1 LSFNEAGINEQTV
14 ITPTVRRVLRRALFW
29 IGAGVAA
36 LLIAVLSLG
45 IAGTAVDGPR
55 LSPENPAPTGAKA
68 LAEVLRQQGV
78 EVIST
83 ASLAE
88 TRDAISDPRRTTLLL
103 VDTEGYLDD
112 AQLLEAAGLV
122 NRVIIADPGFL
133 QLRVLAPGVNQ
144 AGDLAGSIDKSCTLP
159 ELRRVQTISGETR
172 VYRVGDD
179 PAADTA
185 ADAAVD
191 TAANAASNT
200 AVTAQ
205 CFGDEESGY
214 SLLQLG
220 SAEQSLTLLGATG
233 ALTNGAIIND
243 DNAAFA
249 LTVLG
254 AEPRLVWYLPSLDD
268 VPDDGGNAFA
278 DLTPRWVTPVV
289 LLLFITFIAAA
300 VWRGRR
306 FGPLVIENLPVTV
319 RSSETMQGRARLYER
334 SSARLRALDALR
346 VGTIRRLGVL
356 CGLPRIASV
365 DEIVL
370 AVASVTDT
378 QVTGLRSLLIEA
390 VPESDGALVG
400 LSDALLRLERDVA
413 KAVRP

>member
-1 LSFNEAGINEQTV
+1 MSLNEAGINEQTV
-14 ITPTVRRVLRRALFW
+14 ITPTVSRVLRRALFW

-78 EVIST
+78 TVVST

-88 TRDAISDPRRTTLLL
+88 TRDAISDPRRTTLFL
-103 VDTEGYLDD
+103 VDVEGYLDD

-144 AGDLAGSIDKSCTLP
+144 AGEAVGSIDKSCTLP
-159 ELRRVQTISGETR
+159 ELQRVETISGETR

-179 PAADTA
+179 PAVDRAADTA
-185 ADAAVD
+185 AD
-191 TAANAASNT
+191 TAPNT

-214 SLLQLG
+214 SLIQLG

-254 AEPRLVWYLPSLDD
+254 AEPRLIWYLPSLDD

>member
-14 ITPTVRRVLRRALFW
+14 VTPTVRRVLRRALFW

-55 LSPENPAPTGAKA
+55 LSPENPSPTGAKA

-78 EVIST
+78 EVVST

-88 TRDAISDPRRTTLLL
+88 TRDAISDPRRTTLFL
-103 VDTEGYLDD
+103 VDVEGYLDD

-144 AGDLAGSIDKSCTLP
+144 AGEAVGSIDKSCTLP
-159 ELRRVQTISGETR
+159 GLQRVETISGETR

-179 PAADTA
+179 PAVDRAADTA
-185 ADAAVD
+185 AD
-191 TAANAASNT
+191 TAPNT

-214 SLLQLG
+214 SLIQLG

-254 AEPRLVWYLPSLDD
+254 AEPRLIWYLPSLDD

>member
-1 LSFNEAGINEQTV
+1 
-14 ITPTVRRVLRRALFW
+14 
-29 IGAGVAA
+29 
-36 LLIAVLSLG
+36 VLSLG
-45 IAGTAVDGPR
+45 IAGTAVGGPR

-78 EVIST
+78 EVVFT

-88 TRDAISDPRRTTLLL
+88 TRDAISDPRRTTLFL
-103 VDTEGYLDD
+103 VDAEGYLDD
-112 AQLLEAAGLV
+112 AQLLEATGLAD
-122 NRVIIADPGFL
+122 RVIIADPGFL
-133 QLRVLAPGVNQ
+133 QLRALAPGINQ
-144 AGDLAGSIDKSCTLP
+144 AGEAVGSIDKSCTLP
-159 ELRRVQTISGETR
+159 ELQRVQTISGETR

-179 PAADTA
+179 TPADTA
-185 ADAAVD
+185 PAAE
-191 TAANAASNT
+191 
-200 AVTAQ
+200 
-205 CFGDEESGY
+205 CFGDEETGY

-268 VPDDGGNAFA
+268 IPDDGGNAFA

-289 LLLFITFIAAA
+289 ILLFITFIAAA
-300 VWRGRR
+300 VWQGRR

-356 CGLPRIASV
+356 CGLPGIASV

>member
-1 LSFNEAGINEQTV
+1 MSLNEAGINEQTV

-55 LSPENPAPTGAKA
+55 LSPENPAPAGAKA

-88 TRDAISDPRRTTLLL
+88 TRGAISDPSRTTLLL
-103 VDTEGYLDD
+103 VDADGFLDD
-112 AQLLEAAGLV
+112 AQLREATGLA

-144 AGDLAGSIDKSCTLP
+144 AGDLAGPIEKSCTLR
-159 ELRRVQTISGETR
+159 ELQRVETISGETR
-172 VYRVGDD
+172 VYRVGDVTAD
-179 PAADTA
+179 ATADDTA
-185 ADAAVD
+185 DD
-191 TAANAASNT
+191 TAPAT

-214 SLLQLG
+214 SLIELG
-220 SAEQSLTLLGATG
+220 SQERRLTLLGATG

-268 VPDDGGNAFA
+268 VPDSGGNAFA
-278 DLTPRWVTPVV
+278 DLTPGWVTPVM

-300 VWRGRR
+300 VWQGRR

-356 CGLPRIASV
+356 CGQPRIASV

-378 QVTGLRSLLIEA
+378 QVTGLRSLLIDA
-390 VPESDGALVG
+390 VPDSDGALVG
-400 LSDALLRLERDVA
+400 LSDALLRLERDVE

>member
-1 LSFNEAGINEQTV
+1 LSLNEAGINEQTV
-14 ITPTVRRVLRRALFW
+14 VTPTVRRVLRRALFW
-29 IGAGVAA
+29 VGAGVAA

-88 TRDAISDPRRTTLLL
+88 TRDAISDPRRTTLFL

-133 QLRVLAPGVNQ
+133 QLRALAPGVNQ
-144 AGDLAGSIDKSCTLP
+144 AGEAAGSIEKSCTLP
-159 ELRRVQTISGETR
+159 ELQRVQTISGATR
-172 VYRVGDD
+172 VYRVGDGT
-179 PAADTA
+179 AADTA
-185 ADAAVD
+185 P
-191 TAANAASNT
+191 NT

-205 CFGDEESGY
+205 CFGDKESGY

-233 ALTNGAIIND
+233 ALTNGAVIND

-254 AEPRLVWYLPSLDD
+254 AEPRLIWYLPSLDD

-300 VWRGRR
+300 VWQGRR

-390 VPESDGALVG
+390 VPDSDGALVG
-400 LSDALLRLERDVA
+400 LSDALLRLERDVE

>member
-1 LSFNEAGINEQTV
+1 LSINEAGINEQTV
-14 ITPTVRRVLRRALFW
+14 ITPTVRRALRRSLFW

-36 LLIAVLSLG
+36 LLFAVLSLG

-68 LAEVLRQQGV
+68 LAEVLRRQGV
-78 EVIST
+78 EVVST

-88 TRDAISDPRRTTLLL
+88 TRAAISTPSETTLFL
-103 VDTEGYLDD
+103 VDADGYLDD
-112 AQLLEAAGLV
+112 AQLLEATGLA

-144 AGDLAGSIDKSCTLP
+144 AGEAAGSIEKSCTLP

-172 VYRVGDD
+172 VYRGSADE
-179 PAADTA
+179 PA
-185 ADAAVD
+185 
-191 TAANAASNT
+191 
-200 AVTAQ
+200 AQ

-214 SLLQLG
+214 SLIQLG
-220 SAEQSLTLLGATG
+220 TAGQSLTILGATG

-268 VPDDGGNAFA
+268 VPDGDGNAFA
-278 DLTPRWVTPVV
+278 DLTPGWVTPVM
-289 LLLFITFIAAA
+289 LLLLVTFIAAA

-356 CGLPRIASV
+356 CGLPSIASV

-370 AVASVTDT
+370 AVASVADT
-378 QVTGLRSLLIEA
+378 QVPGLRSLLIEA
-390 VPESDGALVG
+390 VPESDSALVG